1 MRILIAFV
9 FLFFSISLSAQ
20 VWKGAGIM
28 YTQSAPS
35 FDAPN
40 KGSWVAVDTSSGYWY
55 EWDKSDSVWVEMGA
69 RIQFTGTT
77 GPPNYTPD
85 QQMSRVAVNSGDSL
99 YVYQT
104 PSWSLISGGAGGAAS
119 DNQMVDTFTIVSH
132 TLRLSLED
140 DAQPFKSV
148 DLSPYLDDTD
158 TQLSEEQVED
168 YAGGMVTGNTETRI
182 SVTYQD
188 GDGTLDFVVDP
199 NLSNYTNDA
208 GFLTSEMDGSTT
220 NELQS
225 IDTLVLVGTTLGAS
239 LSSDG
244 VIQKTVDLSSLQ
256 DGTGTDDQTLTID
269 STASWYTVSIEDGNS
284 VSFAKSAAGSDTQD
298 LSIDSTGTNYT
309 ISLVDGGSVSF
320 NKVTDTDTQ
329 LTEEQVEDY
338 AGGMVTGNTET
349 LITVTYQDADGTIDF
364 VVDNNL
370 ANYSNATS
378 QFLTSEVDGST
389 SNEIQ
394 TVDSL
399 GLTGTTLGISLSSD
413 GVVQKTVDLASLQDG
428 TGTDD
433 QNLSVTGSGPTYVL
447 DIEDGNDVTISA
459 SGIATLSE
467 PSANELR
474 ITATESDGDPANEL
488 QTLSWSAGTG
498 GQDEI
503 TLSDG
508 GGTVTITDDVNDAD
522 SDATNEIQDL
532 SYTAATGALG
542 ISDGGTGTTIPV
554 MTASV
559 RGLTPDGDGAGT
571 DEYLREDGTW
581 AVPPGTDTD
590 DQNLTIGGSG
600 PSYIIEIDGGSDVT
614 VSAGGIVTLSE
625 GTANVLTVTGT
636 EVDGSTTNEI
646 QTIDTFDISSNTLRA
661 SLSSD
666 GQPFKSV
673 DLSPYLISGGVAGY
687 LPQYTSATAL
697 DTTGMYWNGYVGI
710 GTTGPDRKLDVL
722 DASNPQLRLTFSDGS
737 IYTDLQTT
745 TSGYLYI
752 NPSGN
757 RVGIGTSAP
766 TTNLEVSQNQNAE
779 TSMKISNTTD
789 GTGAYALGRFT
800 GVGGR
805 SCFFGEI
812 APTNTLTT
820 EYQGKFVI
828 EANNVTNHGVAIG
841 TATATS
847 GADIKF
853 YTGGRAAANNRMTI
867 LNAGSV
873 GIGTSS
879 PDRLLH
885 TEVSNTTTNA
895 VTYAQRFSHIT
906 SSGTVTTNF
915 GVGLEYELEN
925 ASGTN
930 RVSGTEA
937 ITFSD
942 ATNAT
947 EDATYTL
954 QLIRAGSLASAVTIL
969 STGDATFSGDVS
981 VPDEAYGAGWNA
993 STEVPTKNA
1002 VYDEIESLPTLAA
1015 GTYTPTLTGTAN
1027 VASSTAYV
1035 CQYMRVGTVVT
1046 VSGKVEITPTTANT
1060 YTELGMTLPISSN
1073 LTADEQCSGSGGGK
1087 TTQVTAALIMGDATN
1102 DRAEIEMLPA
1112 AGSQIY
1118 YFTFTYQVK

>member
-1 MRILIAFV
+1 MTA
-9 FLFFSISLSAQ
+9 
-20 VWKGAGIM
+20 
-28 YTQSAPS
+28 
-35 FDAPN
+35 
-40 KGSWVAVDTSSGYWY
+40 
-55 EWDKSDSVWVEMGA
+55 SVRGL
-69 RIQFTGTT
+69 
-77 GPPNYTPD
+77 TPD
-85 QQMSRVAVNSGDSL
+85 GDGSGTDEFLREDGTWAV
-99 YVYQT
+99 
-104 PSWSLISGGAGGAAS
+104 P
-119 DNQMVDTFTIVSH
+119 
-132 TLRLSLED
+132 
-140 DAQPFKSV
+140 P
-148 DLSPYLDDTD
+148 DTD
-158 TQLSEEQVED
+158 TQLSQEQVED
-168 YAGGMVTGNTETRI
+168 YAGAM
-182 SVTYQD
+182 
-188 GDGTLDFVVDP
+188 
-199 NLSNYTNDA
+199 
-208 GFLTSEMDGSTT
+208 
-220 NELQS
+220 
-225 IDTLVLVGTTLGAS
+225 TTL
-239 LSSDG
+239 
-244 VIQKTVDLSSLQ
+244 
-256 DGTGTDDQTLTID
+256 
-269 STASWYTVSIEDGNS
+269 
-284 VSFAKSAAGSDTQD
+284 
-298 LSIDSTGTNYT
+298 
-309 ISLVDGGSVSF
+309 
-320 NKVTDTDTQ
+320 
-329 LTEEQVEDY
+329 
-338 AGGMVTGNTET
+338 NTET
-349 LITVTYQDADGTIDF
+349 LITVTYQDADGTIDY

-378 QFLTSEVDGST
+378 GFLTG
-389 SNEIQ
+389 NQ
-394 TVDSL
+394 TI
-399 GLTGTTLGISLSSD
+399 TLSGD
-413 GVVQKTVDLASLQDG
+413 
-428 TGTDD
+428 
-433 QNLSVTGSGPTYVL
+433 VTGSGATS
-447 DIEDGNDVTISA
+447 ITTS
-459 SGIATLSE
+459 IATGSVDAAELASTAVT
-467 PSANELR
+467 PGSYTSANITVDADGR
-474 ITATESDGDPANEL
+474 ITAASSG
-488 QTLSWSAGTG
+488 AG
-498 GQDEI
+498 
-503 TLSDG
+503 
-508 GGTVTITDDVNDAD
+508 
-522 SDATNEIQDL
+522 
-532 SYTAATGALG
+532 AATGDLSALSVYKTTDQTMTASYADITTWATPETEDAPFTMNTTSG
-542 ISDGGTGTTIPV
+542 VIVIDSAGRYLISANMQIYSTGTRCIGFLKPYVGLGSGLTALSLESAAYARGSASPDNLYYASAAQTFYYDFAAGDSLVFRTKYEGAAGKIQDMNVLIFKMEGVEGPAGPAGADAQGLTYTASTGEMAISGGTSATIPV
-554 MTASV
+554 MTTTV
-559 RGLTPDGDGAGT
+559 RGLVPDGDGAGT
-571 DEYLREDGTW
+571 DEFLREDGTW

-625 GTANVLTVTGT
+625 GTANVLTLTAT

-722 DASNPQLRLTFSDGS
+722 DASNPQLRLTSSDGS

-1073 LTADEQCSGSGGGK
+1073 LTTDEQCSGSGGGK

-1102 DRAEIEMLPA
+1102 DRAEIEMLPG

-1118 YFTFTYQVK
+1118 YFTFTYQVL